1 MGLWSEQILPRCT
14 DVVLGPG
21 DVTRHRRATVAGLT
35 GTVVELGFA
44 SGMNL
49 PWYPPEVVKV
59 LAVEPSMVARKRAAQ
74 RINDSP
80 IDVVFVGLD
89 GQQLP
94 IVDASVDSALS
105 TFTLCTIPDVDLALH
120 ELLRVLKPGG
130 SLHFVEHGLSREP
143 SIATWQ
149 HRLNPIEQR
158 LAGGCNLDRE
168 IDSIITASGFD
179 ITELSNGQLKGPRLA
194 APWGYLY
201 QGVAVKP
208 TSRAKA

>member
-21 DVTRHRRATVAGLT
+21 DVTKHRRATVAGLS
-35 GTVVELGFA
+35 GTVVEIGFA

-59 LAVEPSMVARKRAAQ
+59 LAVEPSMVARKRAAR
-74 RINDSP
+74 RIAESP
-80 IDVVFVGLD
+80 IEVEFVGLD
-89 GQQLP
+89 GQYLP
-94 IVDASVDSALS
+94 IADSAVDSALS
-105 TFTLCTIPDVDLALH
+105 TFTLCTIPDVDLALQ

-130 SLHFVEHGLSREP
+130 SLHFVEHGLSPEP
-143 SIATWQ
+143 GIATWQ
-149 HRLNPIEQR
+149 HRLNPIEKR
-158 LAGGCNLDRE
+158 VAGGCNLDRE
-168 IDSIITASGFD
+168 IDSIISASGFELA
-179 ITELSNGQLKGPRLA
+179 ELSNGQLKGPRVS

-208 TSRAKA
+208 AQHA